1 MSYINGA
8 LCFIISVLVCAICAV
23 GSSDVI
29 ELEQYSINHISVSG
43 LSSGAYFAV
52 QYHISHSAY
61 VNGSGIFAGGPFY
74 CAESNLE
81 YAEHKCMDTTLGPPE
96 VEKLIALTRTDH
108 TLGFVDNPDRNL
120 KNDNIYLFSGNL
132 DTVVDQRVVKALEQ
146 YYLAF
151 SNNVVAD
158 YHVDAEHC
166 IPTINYGENCNTLSS
181 PYIGKCN
188 FDGTKAAL
196 ETIYGK
202 SLSQGK
208 AIPENLF
215 KFNQKP
221 YYFSQYTAIGD
232 IGYIYIPTACQSK
245 GTDCALHISFHGC
258 QQNLE
263 LIGPEYAT
271 HAGFNQW
278 AEANNIIVVYPYV
291 TVSKTTPYN
300 PKGCWDWWAYTGVYY
315 GTKEGPQVQFVHKI
329 VERITGGV

>member
-1 MSYINGA
+1 MLVSIA
-8 LCFIISVLVCAICAV
+8 ITLLSVIA
-23 GSSDVI
+23 SSGNVI
-29 ELEQYSINHISVSG
+29 ELEKQASINHISVSG

-52 QYHISHSAY
+52 QYHIAHSTY

-81 YAEHKCMDTTLGPPE
+81 YAENKCMDTTLGPPE
-96 VEKLIALTRTDH
+96 VEKLITLTRTDH
-108 TLGFVDNPDRNL
+108 TLGFVDDPDANL
-120 KNDNIYLFSGNL
+120 KNDNIYLFSGND
-132 DTVVDQRVVKALEQ
+132 DTVVDQRVVKSLEE

-151 SNNVVAD
+151 SKNVVVD

-166 IPTINYGENCNTLSS
+166 IPTIDYGENCNTLSS

-188 FDGTKAAL
+188 FDGAKAAL

-202 SLSQGK
+202 SLSPGK

-215 KFNQKP
+215 AFNQKP
-221 YYFSQYTAIGD
+221 YYFSSYTSIGEV
-232 IGYIYIPTACQSK
+232 GYIYIPTACQTK
-245 GTDCALHISFHGC
+245 GADCALHISFHGC

-263 LIGPEYAT
+263 LIGPEYAMNG
-271 HAGFNQW
+271 GFNKW

-291 TVSKTTPYN
+291 VVSKTTPYN

-315 GTKEGPQVQFVHKI
+315 GTKEAPQVQFVHKI
-329 VERITGGV
+329 VERLTDGV